1 MTKTTCEFFDEW
13 DRRSVS
19 IHLDKIKI
27 ERVEKFD
34 GPYFLKAVQR
44 SRDELAPYFK
54 WAKWSVTWDAKYAKK
69 FVADLAAGHFG
80 QEHFKVM
87 YRWEMIGYVGIFPL
101 KYQKQAEIVIWVTT
115 GFDRVGVAKLVAQ
128 EIIKSCFEDRGYE
141 LLEGSHVA
149 RNEASAS
156 VAESCGF
163 SYVGQFMNFEDDDKD
178 ETYSGDISR
187 WIQINPSLKSR
198 TDALQDPIFALR
210 TKRISKPLS
219 QSRRRLK
226 PRVEPNPIISVR
238 TNASPSQIR
247 NMIDACA

>member
-1 MTKTTCEFFDEW
+1 MTKTTLEFFNDW

-27 ERVEKFD
+27 EHVEKFD
-34 GPYFLKAVQR
+34 GPFFLKAVQR

-54 WAKWSVTWDAKYAKK
+54 WAKRSVKWDAKYAKK
-69 FVADLAAGHFG
+69 FVEDLAAGHFG

-128 EIIKSCFEDRGYE
+128 EIIKRCFEDRGYE
-141 LLEGSHVA
+141 LLEWSHVT

-163 SYVGQFMNFEDDDKD
+163 TYVGQFMNFGDEDEEK
-178 ETYSGDISR
+178 TYSGDISR

-198 TDALQDPIFALR
+198 TNALQDPIFALR
-210 TKRISKPLS
+210 SKRISKPLS
-219 QSRRRLK
+219 QSRRRVK
-226 PRVEPNPIISVR
+226 RRVEPNSIMSVR
-238 TNASPSQIR
+238 TISSPSQIR